1 MKKVLQSLALLLGV
15 LMFPAG
21 SYAQEINGDLNGDLE
36 VNIADV
42 NYIIDIILKGSGYTA
57 VADVNNDLE
66 VNIADLNAIIDIIVD
81 QLTPIPDF
89 VDLGLPSGTL
99 WATRN
104 VGASKPE
111 EYGEYFA
118 WGETE
123 LKYLEDYNLDTYKW
137 YKRDSIDSG
146 FTKYCVQSRYGYNDF
161 FDNMAELNPEDDV
174 AWAHY
179 PDGRIPTIEQFQE
192 LCDSCTWQWTQRNG
206 VNGQLVTGPNGNS
219 IFLPAAGSLR
229 GSMTNNGVGTHAY
242 YWSRT
247 LPASYSSHARAMG
260 FQSGGWFLR
269 YDFQREFGFAI
280 RAVRISRADC
290 YIVQPNLDLGRVPV
304 GETVTGELTIVNN
317 NNRSVPLWLRVGAPF
332 SLKKGE
338 GHAPRITIEVPGNSR
353 ISVTVMFN
361 AYSQG
366 IYNRD
371 ITIQSP
377 ALDGNQCVIPVR
389 ARSVETDIS
398 EDDYVDLGL
407 PSGTLW
413 ATRNVGASSPE
424 DYGDYFA
431 WGETEP
437 KEVYSW
443 DTYKWNSSDSSSQF
457 YLTKYCNESQYGER
471 DGKTMLDPADDAA
484 CVHYPG
490 GRMPTLEQVW
500 ELRDSCTWQWTHCG
514 DVNGLLVTGP
524 NGNTIFLPAGG
535 YCSEN
540 THYVE
545 NTYGIYWSLSLGPS
559 LSAYSME
566 FNSDGWEERESL
578 PLRFY
583 GFLVRAVYESVAPA
597 R

>member
-1 MKKVLQSLALLLGV
+1 ML
-15 LMFPAG
+15 PAAT
-21 SYAQEINGDLNGDLE
+21 YAQDIYGDVNGDLE

-42 NYIIDIILKGSGYTA
+42 NFVICIILDGSDCTA
-57 VADVNNDLE
+57 AADVNGDLE
-66 VNIADLNAIIDIIVD
+66 VNIADINTLIDII
-81 QLTPIPDF
+81 LSESTPAPDF

-111 EYGEYFA
+111 DYGYYFA

-123 LKYLEDYNLDTYKW
+123 FKPMEDYNLETYKW
-137 YKRDSIDSG
+137 YKSDSVDHG
-146 FTKYCVQSRYGYNDF
+146 FTKYCVQNNYGYNDF
-161 FDNMAELNPEDDV
+161 FDNLAELNPEDDA

-206 VNGQLVTGPNGNS
+206 VNGQLVTGPNGNT

-229 GSMTNNGVGTHAY
+229 GSITNNGVGTHAY

-269 YDFQREFGFAI
+269 YDFQREFGFAV

-290 YIVQPNLDLGRVPV
+290 YVVQPRLDFGRVPV
-304 GETVTGELTIVNN
+304 GETVTAELTIVNN
-317 NNRSVPLWLRVGAPF
+317 NKESVRLIVRAHAPF

-338 GHAPRITIEVPGNSR
+338 GHAPKMTIEVPGNSR
-353 ISVTVMFN
+353 DTVTVMFT
-361 AYSQG
+361 ASSQG
-366 IYNRD
+366 FYDSN
-371 ITIQSP
+371 ITFQGP
-377 ALDGNQCVIPVR
+377 ALDGGQCVIPVH
-389 ARSVETDIS
+389 ARVVNTDIS

-437 KEVYSW
+437 KEVYTW
-443 DTYKWNSSDSSSQF
+443 DTYKWNSSDTSSQF
-457 YLTKYCNESQYGER
+457 YLTKYCYESQYGER
-471 DGKTMLDPADDAA
+471 DGKTMLDPDDDAA

-490 GRMPTLEQVW
+490 GRMPTLEQIW
-500 ELRDSCTWQWTHCG
+500 ELRNSCTWQWTRRG

-535 YCSEN
+535 YYSEN
-540 THYVE
+540 ILYQE
-545 NTYGIYWSLSLGPS
+545 NTWGIYWSLSLG
-559 LSAYSME
+559 LSPAAYCME
-566 FNSDGWEERESL
+566 FNQDGWDGDGGT

-583 GFLVRAVYESVAPA
+583 GFLVRAVYESFK
-597 R
+597 